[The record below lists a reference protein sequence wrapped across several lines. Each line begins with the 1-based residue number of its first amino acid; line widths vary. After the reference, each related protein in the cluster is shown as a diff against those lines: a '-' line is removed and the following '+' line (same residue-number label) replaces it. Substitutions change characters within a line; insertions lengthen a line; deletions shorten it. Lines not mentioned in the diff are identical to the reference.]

1 MSSPDQNSEEIS
13 ESSDYLSMTSNF
25 DELTALSNLDSQIPV
40 RLREWSAQDFSNIY
54 VRFRPHLQKHAR
66 KFLSNPSI
74 AEEVVQDAFL
84 YLMTALPDL
93 DSEVGVLRFLKWK
106 TRLLCLDVI
115 RAQGGNPIR
124 NAEPLEE
131 STAALDQDLSESL
144 ERADDAAIV
153 RLALA
158 QLSPRHREAIVA
170 TVFEEKTSQQAAKDM
185 GLSENAFRQ
194 LLLRARRSF
203 KTVFVGEAEAA
214 NMSVSEALNLAAK
227 RHRMRLISGTTL
239 VGLLIVAL
247 ALPAA
252 QKIPTGYMS
261 ISGLQAEE
269 IEIRQVPN
277 ELAPTPTPTSKGGDA
292 FKSVSEPPLS
302 ISNPDAIE
310 LDDSD
315 ATTAN
320 IEQAE
325 PLSPVMVSEEI
336 SQASLQSALEAALLS
351 DLRESPLY
359 LDSSSVL
366 NPSQEGSGPE
376 LRVAVSSD
384 IQLVADLRGCENA
397 QALSLCKVYLEDSRN
412 GKTLVWLS
420 TNFAYAHVAET
431 PDQKIYEVVAT
442 DFLVGDFG
450 GEYGNVAVSQVSVSE
465 ASLLRFRLSL
475 DDLGFKVSE
484 IEFIQTRT

>member
-1 MSSPDQNSEEIS
+1 
-13 ESSDYLSMTSNF
+13 
-25 DELTALSNLDSQIPV
+25 
-40 RLREWSAQDFSNIY
+40 
-54 VRFRPHLQKHAR
+54 
-66 KFLSNPSI
+66 
-74 AEEVVQDAFL
+74 
-84 YLMTALPDL
+84 
-93 DSEVGVLRFLKWK
+93 
-106 TRLLCLDVI
+106 
-115 RAQGGNPIR
+115 
-124 NAEPLEE
+124 
-131 STAALDQDLSESL
+131 
-144 ERADDAAIV
+144 V